1 MFAVRRE
8 HSQRFAINFLSNV
21 ERPKTNAFPPMLP
34 LRAVHPPKRR
44 PLVTRLILLLNV
56 AVFAAQVF
64 SLQGA
69 AFIARFG
76 VRPKCYFAPE
86 SCRVSV
92 ENAARV
98 LAEPLFV
105 SQFLHADVLH
115 LAFNLLFLWVFGP
128 ELEER
133 LGRTRFV
140 FFYLMC
146 GVVAALC
153 QMLSAPFSA
162 ASMIGASGAISGV
175 LGAYFVLHRRSWI
188 LTFVPPIFLFPAPA
202 PLFLALWF
210 LLQIAS
216 VFVNVPLLR
225 SDANVAI
232 WAHVGGFLF
241 GAAWAW
247 RIKPW
252 WKKSATKK

>member
-1 MFAVRRE
+1 M
-8 HSQRFAINFLSNV
+8 
-21 ERPKTNAFPPMLP
+21 
-34 LRAVHPPKRR
+34 
-44 PLVTRLILLLNV
+44 TRLILLLNV
-56 AVFAAQVF
+56 AMFATQFF
-64 SLQGA
+64 SASGA
-69 AFIARFG
+69 TFVARYG
-76 VRPKCYFAPE
+76 VRPRCYFAPK
-86 SCRVSV
+86 SCDVHF

-105 SQFLHADVLH
+105 SQFLHADILH
-115 LAFNLLFLWVFGP
+115 LAFNMLFLWVFAP

-133 LGRTRFV
+133 LGRLRFA
-140 FFYLMC
+140 FFYLAC

-153 QMLSAPFSA
+153 QMISAPFSSA
-162 ASMIGASGAISGV
+162 MMIGASGAISGV

-216 VFVNVPLLR
+216 VFVKVPLLHGGA
-225 SDANVAI
+225 SIAI
-232 WAHVGGFLF
+232 WAHLGGFLF

-252 WKKSATKK
+252 WKKGAVKR